1 MPKLRAAMHL
11 DTVFTFADRDIVTLY
26 PDIVDSVHTFT
37 LLPGDAT
44 RASRSRRRAAVRRRG
59 RRRAGAG
66 ELRVIET
73 GGDVYDSERQQWDS
87 GNNPVALEPGVVFT
101 YDRNTHT
108 NTLLRK
114 AGVEVITI
122 VGAELGRGRGG
133 GHCMTCPTHPRPAGL
148 IPLTRT
154 RFSSAV
160 SVNVAVV
167 RASDRGCTWF
177 SGVLLYRHGR
187 SRQVRGVAVTATG
200 GPLEGRV
207 AFITGAARGQGRAHA
222 VRLANDGA
230 DIIAIDVCA
239 PISET
244 ITYPLGTSEE
254 LAETVRAVEATGRK
268 VLAREVDIRDLAA
281 QKQVVADGIEQFGR
295 LDILVANAGV
305 LSWGRLF
312 EMSEEQ
318 WDTVIDVNLNGTWR
332 TIRAAVPAMIEAG
345 NGGSI
350 IIVSSSAGTKAT
362 PGNGHY
368 SASKHGLVALTNA
381 LAIEAGEFGIRVNSI
396 HPYSIDTPMVEK
408 EAMMELF
415 GKFPSFIHSFS
426 PFAYRSVDKQGKTSL
441 QDFMTAEEVSDVVAW
456 LASDGSA
463 TISGSQIAVDR
474 GTAKY

>member
-1 MPKLRAAMHL
+1 M
-11 DTVFTFADRDIVTLY
+11 
-26 PDIVDSVHTFT
+26 
-37 LLPGDAT
+37 
-44 RASRSRRRAAVRRRG
+44 
-59 RRRAGAG
+59 
-66 ELRVIET
+66 
-73 GGDVYDSERQQWDS
+73 
-87 GNNPVALEPGVVFT
+87 
-101 YDRNTHT
+101 
-108 NTLLRK
+108 
-114 AGVEVITI
+114 
-122 VGAELGRGRGG
+122 
-133 GHCMTCPTHPRPAGL
+133 
-148 IPLTRT
+148 
-154 RFSSAV
+154 
-160 SVNVAVV
+160 
-167 RASDRGCTWF
+167 
-177 SGVLLYRHGR
+177 
-187 SRQVRGVAVTATG
+187 TATD

-222 VRLANDGA
+222 TRLAREGA

-239 PISET
+239 PVSDS

-281 QKQVVADGIEQFGR
+281 LQQVVADGVEQFGR

-318 WDTVIDVNLNGTWR
+318 WNTVIDINLNGTWK

-350 IIVSSSAGTKAT
+350 ILVSSSAGLKAT

-368 SASKHGLVALTNA
+368 AASKHGITSLTNSLA
-381 LAIEAGEFGIRVNSI
+381 LEVGEFGIRVNSI

-415 GKFPSFIHSFS
+415 GKFPSFIHSFK
-426 PFAYRSVDKQGKTSL
+426 PFPYRAVSQQGASTL

-456 LASDGSA
+456 LAGDGSL
-463 TISGSQIAVDR
+463 TISGSQINVDR
-474 GTAKY
+474 GTMNY